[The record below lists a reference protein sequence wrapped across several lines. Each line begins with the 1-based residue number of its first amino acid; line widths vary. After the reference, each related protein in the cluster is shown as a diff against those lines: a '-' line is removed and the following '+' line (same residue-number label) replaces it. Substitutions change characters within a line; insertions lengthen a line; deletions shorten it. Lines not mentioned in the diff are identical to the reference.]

1 MAVVVSL
8 IVGCGVVI
16 VSMFVAVAVAVAMV
30 VACLR
35 TLAMG
40 STASS
45 VFFSSVHFDCCGGV
59 RKYAV
64 MHPELQRVLRPSS
77 VEQKNLHFN
86 TLQKV

>member
-1 MAVVVSL
+1 MSMAVVVSL

-16 VSMFVAVAVAVAMV
+16 VSMFVAMTVAMV

-59 RKYAV
+59 RKCAV
-64 MHPELQRVLRPSS
+64 
-77 VEQKNLHFN
+77 
-86 TLQKV
+86 